1 MATMTN
7 GKAPAHRRVRRS
19 GRQPTLREALSPAT
33 ALPNPPTIACSS
45 SSASDRSSTSAYAS
59 ARHWQR
65 MEGSWEPKRL
75 VVLEFP
81 SVEQARCWY
90 DSEEYREARAIRER
104 AAVTD
109 LLIAEG
115 VSG

>member
-1 MATMTN
+1 VA
-7 GKAPAHRRVRRS
+7 GYVIASVDVQDSEQYERYRRLVPASIENYRGRFLVRA
-19 GRQPTLREALSPAT
+19 G
-33 ALPNPPTIACSS
+33 N
-45 SSASDRSSTSAYAS
+45 
-59 ARHWQR
+59 WQR

-109 LLIAEG
+109 LLIVEG

>member
-1 MATMTN
+1 VA
-7 GKAPAHRRVRRS
+7 GYVIASVEVQDSEQYERYRRLVPASIENYGGRFLVRA
-19 GRQPTLREALSPAT
+19 G
-33 ALPNPPTIACSS
+33 
-45 SSASDRSSTSAYAS
+45 D
-59 ARHWQR
+59 WQR